1 MRLLA
6 AAVVAALPIHGVLVP
21 GRSLGGVRLGD
32 THAQVRAR
40 LGSDHGVC
48 ESCRTATWYFTY
60 KPFTQAGLGVEFWRG
75 RVSAVFTLWQPP
87 GWRASTGQRL
97 GDPAPR
103 GLPAKGC
110 REYTAYVQR
119 RGNVVTTYYVVA
131 GKLWGF
137 GLSRRGAPL
146 CR

>member
-6 AAVVAALPIHGVLVP
+6 AAVVAALPVHGVLVP

-32 THAQVRAR
+32 TQAQVRAL
-40 LGSDHGVC
+40 LGSDRGVC
-48 ESCRTATWYFTY
+48 ESCAAPTWYYTY
-60 KPFTQAGLGVEFWRG
+60 KPFTQAGLGVEFARG
-75 RVSAVFTLWQPP
+75 RVRAVFTLWQPP

-103 GLPAKGC
+103 GLRAKGC
-110 REYTAYVQR
+110 RELAAYFQR
-119 RGNVVTTYYVVA
+119 RRDVVTTYYVLG

-137 GLSRRGAPL
+137 GLSRPGAPL